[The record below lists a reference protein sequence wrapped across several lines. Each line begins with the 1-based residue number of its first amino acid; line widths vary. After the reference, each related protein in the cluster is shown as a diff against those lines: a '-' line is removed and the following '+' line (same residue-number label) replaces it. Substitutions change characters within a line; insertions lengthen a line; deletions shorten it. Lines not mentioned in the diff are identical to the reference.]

1 MALTQSAKTCREDTS
16 AAACLASL
24 LPLVITGARASQVIS
39 LVQVILTGSAWV
51 FGGQLPLSW
60 AHVFLTLDRQSYIC
74 SLSSIAP
81 QTLMNASTVGSA
93 QSILSVSA
101 LWEAAIA
108 SVKMDLSSST
118 PFVKVWG
125 PCSLF
130 MYLMKNHFI

>member
-39 LVQVILTGSAWV
+39 LVQS
-51 FGGQLPLSW
+51 
-60 AHVFLTLDRQSYIC
+60 
-74 SLSSIAP
+74 
-81 QTLMNASTVGSA
+81 LMNASTVGSA

-118 PFVKVWG
+118 PFVKMWMNV
-125 PCSLF
+125 PIPELARRTRLAITVLEAILVSATQDLNPA
-130 MYLMKNHFI
+130 LET